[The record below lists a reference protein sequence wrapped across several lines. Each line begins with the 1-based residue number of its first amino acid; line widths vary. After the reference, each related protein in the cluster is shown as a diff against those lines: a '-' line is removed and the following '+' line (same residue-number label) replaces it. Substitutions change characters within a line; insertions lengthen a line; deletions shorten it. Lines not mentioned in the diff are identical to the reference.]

1 MNEQAIRFRLGIF
14 VLGSLILLGV
24 LIILFGGFPGFFKGA
39 DSYTITFD
47 VAPGVSPGTPVRRSG
62 VRIGEVKKVTLDDDT
77 GKVDV
82 EISVHSEFSLRKQD
96 IPNLVQGLI
105 GGDSSIEFVPQPP
118 GAKAEEGRVE
128 PGAHLQGTVQADAGT
143 LVQKTSDVMGPAK
156 DTLVEAKKVF
166 QDINKISPEIRKT
179 NDEFQL
185 TIRNWGKVGER
196 MDVFLISNEKK
207 IAEAVTRLEETL
219 KKVGDTFNEENQ
231 KNLAVTLKN
240 VKNTSDK
247 FDSLAKT
254 TEEMLKDGQKTVQK
268 INDSLRRSDEVLA
281 NMEKATK
288 PMAKSSE
295 KIVKNMEESTDKLN
309 KALSEVQDLIQIL
322 SRGDGT
328 VQRLLTDPALYNNL
342 NEAACMVNRI
352 MPRVDRTLRDM
363 EIFADKIARHPE
375 SLGLGGMIRPGTGLK
390 EAPTALPW
398 RPSHQ

>member
-39 DSYTITFD
+39 ETYTITFD
-47 VAPGVSPGTPVRRSG
+47 IAPDVAPGTPVRRSG
-62 VRIGEVKKVTLDDDT
+62 VRIGEVKKVTLDDET

-96 IPNLVQGLI
+96 QPTLVQGLI
-105 GGDSSIEFVPQPP
+105 GGDSRIDFVPQPP
-118 GAKAEEGRVE
+118 GVKVAPGRVE

-143 LVQKTSDVMGPAK
+143 LVQKTTDVMVPAK

-185 TIRNWGKVGER
+185 TMRNWGKVGER
-196 MDVFLISNEKK
+196 MDVFLIENEKK
-207 IAEAVTRLEETL
+207 IAQAVTRLEQTL
-219 KKVGDTFNEENQ
+219 KRVGDTFNDENQ
-231 KNLAVTLKN
+231 KNLAITLKN

-247 FDSLAKT
+247 FDNLAKT
-254 TEEMLKDGQKTVQK
+254 TEEMLKDSQKTVQR
-268 INDSLRRSDEVLA
+268 INDSIRRSDEVLS
-281 NMEKATK
+281 NLEKTTK

-295 KIVKNMEESTDKLN
+295 KIVKNLEESTDKLN
-309 KALSEVQDLIQIL
+309 KALGEVRDLMQL
-322 SRGDGT
+322 LARSDGT
-328 VQRLLTDPALYNNL
+328 MQRLLSDPSLYNNL
-342 NEAACMVNRI
+342 NEAACMVTRI
-352 MPRVDRTLRDM
+352 LPRVDRTLRDV

-375 SLGLGGMIRPGTGLK
+375 SLGLGGMIRPSTGLK
-390 EAPTALPW
+390 EPPTVLPW
-398 RPSHQ
+398 HPSH